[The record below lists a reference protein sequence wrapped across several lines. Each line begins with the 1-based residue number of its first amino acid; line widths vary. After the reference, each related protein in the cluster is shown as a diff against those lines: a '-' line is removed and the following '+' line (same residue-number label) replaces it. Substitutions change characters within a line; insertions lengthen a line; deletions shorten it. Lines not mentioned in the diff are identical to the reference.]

1 MENVL
6 NFKGGEQIKNIIKI
20 QNTFRTFQFHKKQ
33 KELLLS
39 KLTYKNQPAPL
50 IRIRQNNFQSLINKK
65 IRNLLKEII
74 KIDSL
79 DYYNIDNFLETFDNL
94 NFDHSKI
101 HNNMKKKRIKMY
113 PVSITNKGDSNE
125 MNFYWGEWD
134 LNGNMEGFG
143 IKIFSNGG
151 FYFGTFKKNK
161 MDGIGIYLFPNKGND
176 FSTMKFIEKED
187 QFDFQ
192 LSRSINYTFI
202 DKFYSKNEFIKCLL
216 NEEKKFYIYIGEFKE
231 NNLQGYG
238 QLFQNNKDY
247 YLGEFYA
254 NETTVNGYYHFNS
267 MKN

>member
-20 QNTFRTFQFHKKQ
+20 QNTYRIFQFNKKQ

-101 HNNMKKKRIKMY
+101 HNNMKKKRIFKIIIIIFY
-113 PVSITNKGDSNE
+113 TN
-125 MNFYWGEWD
+125 
-134 LNGNMEGFG
+134 LLR
-143 IKIFSNGG
+143 
-151 FYFGTFKKNK
+151 T
-161 MDGIGIYLFPNKGND
+161 IYLCK
-176 FSTMKFIEKED
+176 
-187 QFDFQ
+187 
-192 LSRSINYTFI
+192 INREVAEWL
-202 DKFYSKNEFIKCLL
+202 KAHAWKAC
-216 NEEKKFYIYIGEFKE
+216 
-231 NNLQGYG
+231 
-238 QLFQNNKDY
+238 
-247 YLGEFYA
+247 
-254 NETTVNGYYHFNS
+254 
-267 MKN
+267 